1 MPKGLKIWLWIV
13 LFMDIITF
21 IYYGRLFL
29 LGLSVAAACM
39 IPELLQITGVSI
51 LLFHKRRLG
60 FYIICLS
67 EVVIFAANVTLFDGD
82 IVLSLINSVV
92 VPLVIYALM
101 KPYWNCFR

>member
-29 LGLSVAAACM
+29 LGLSAAAACM

-67 EVVIFAANVTLFDGD
+67 EANVTLFDGD

>member
-1 MPKGLKIWLWIV
+1 
-13 LFMDIITF
+13 
-21 IYYGRLFL
+21 FL
-29 LGLSVAAACM
+29 LGLSAAAGCM

>member
-29 LGLSVAAACM
+29 LGLSAAAACM
-39 IPELLQITGVSI
+39 IPELLQITGVS
-51 LLFHKRRLG
+51 
-60 FYIICLS
+60 
-67 EVVIFAANVTLFDGD
+67 